1 VSAGRT
7 VAEGVDGLRTL
18 VGAPLGPTRPITLEQ
33 RRVDAFAA
41 ATRDP
46 APLEHGFL
54 TLSLIAQ
61 FMPQLLELR
70 DIAMGVNYG
79 LERVRF
85 PGVPRVGAELFAR
98 GRVLAIV
105 TKPGGA
111 QMTARI
117 EILTTDGLC
126 CVADVVFRYYG
137 ES

>member
-1 VSAGRT
+1 VSAGRP

-18 VGAPLGPTRPITLEQ
+18 VGAPLGPTRPIILEQ
-33 RRVDAFAA
+33 WRVDAFVT

-46 APLEHGFL
+46 SPLVHGFL

-70 DIAMGVNYG
+70 DITMGVNYG

-85 PGVPRVGAELFAR
+85 PGAPQAGAELFAR
-98 GRVLAIV
+98 GRVLAV
-105 TKPGGA
+105 LPKPGGA

-117 EILTTDGLC
+117 EILATDGPC

-137 ES
+137 E